1 MDRFN
6 NMKAISD
13 VSQSPFRKVLGLD
26 ASTVVV
32 HWGHEKW
39 RSGERKP
46 FLETFS
52 HTYSIKNFWGW
63 GLSIFVFTSS
73 PGDSEHVEKVL
84 RFKYR

>member
-32 HWGHEKW
+32 H
-39 RSGERKP
+39 
-46 FLETFS
+46 
-52 HTYSIKNFWGW
+52 
-63 GLSIFVFTSS
+63 
-73 PGDSEHVEKVL
+73 
-84 RFKYR
+84 